1 MKTFML
7 RKEDTDRKWYE
18 VDAEGKI
25 LGRMATEIA
34 MMLMGKKKPTY
45 TPHVDNGDFVV
56 VVNAEKIVVTG
67 AKLNDKIYYN
77 HSGYPGGLRDRTLA
91 EVISKKPEEVIM
103 LAVKRM
109 LPKSKLG
116 NQMLTKLKVFAGPS
130 HPHMAQ
136 KPEKIEL

>member
-1 MKTFML
+1 ML